1 MAVAS
6 LSVSAE
12 RSNVIDFVP
21 YFSEFGGILIRELEA
36 DKLQVGAIR
45 PVLYTLSTS
54 IRTTRQHDR
63 TTKNSMFPNTGYML
77 EFLSFFLHTHRS
89 SLTPLAPTLL
99 PLFIS
104 DSHFVTVCN
113 LLSKRSYQVLVDP
126 FKWSVWVCIVFSIP
140 LAAVFTWALS
150 RLAAAFKTN
159 YYDEFTCIHTAAWY
173 TFGSI
178 FYKGWSCIG
187 YFEY

>member
-12 RSNVIDFVP
+12 RSTVIDFVP

-36 DKLQVGAIR
+36 DKLQVGVIR

-77 EFLSFFLHTHRS
+77 EFLSFFLHTHHSYPIPTSLLYVIYYLNVLIRCWLTRS
-89 SLTPLAPTLL
+89 SGPFGCA
-99 PLFIS
+99 S
-104 DSHFVTVCN
+104 SSASH
-113 LLSKRSYQVLVDP
+113 
-126 FKWSVWVCIVFSIP
+126 
-140 LAAVFTWALS
+140 
-150 RLAAAFKTN
+150 
-159 YYDEFTCIHTAAWY
+159 
-173 TFGSI
+173 
-178 FYKGWSCIG
+178 
-187 YFEY
+187 